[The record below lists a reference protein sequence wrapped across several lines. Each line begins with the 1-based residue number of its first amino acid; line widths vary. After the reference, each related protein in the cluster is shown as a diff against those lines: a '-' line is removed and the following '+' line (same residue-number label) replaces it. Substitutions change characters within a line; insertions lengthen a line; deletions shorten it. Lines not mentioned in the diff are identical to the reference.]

1 MSKNDKPNPAAL
13 LIPIFGLVVCAVMIA
28 KYSGTPA
35 PPPPP
40 IVVPDFVPTPP
51 VLPTPEPEPPQPQPR
66 DITTEPTATLLAEW
80 NAWRHGP
87 APRTDEVQAIYEQ
100 LVSRGVI
107 RRDGEPVSESGGGRR
122 KIGRRR

>member
-1 MSKNDKPNPAAL
+1 MSKPKPNYGAA
-13 LIPIFGLVVCAVMIA
+13 IVVVCLIGILGAIIH
-28 KYSGTPA
+28 SLPEPPA

-51 VLPTPEPEPPQPQPR
+51 VLPTPEPEPPQPKPR
-66 DITTEPTATLLAEW
+66 DIASEPTATLLAEW

-87 APRTDEVQAIYEQ
+87 APRTAEIQTIYET
-100 LVSRGVI
+100 LLRRGVI
-107 RRDGEPVSESGGGRR
+107 RRDGEPVSEGGRR